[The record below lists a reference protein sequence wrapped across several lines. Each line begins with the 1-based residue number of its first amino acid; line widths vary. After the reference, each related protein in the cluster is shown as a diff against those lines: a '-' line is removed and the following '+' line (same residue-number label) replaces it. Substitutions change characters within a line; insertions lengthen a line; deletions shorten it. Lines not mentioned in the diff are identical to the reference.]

1 MRLIA
6 FLGAILALPAVLA
19 AEPPDA
25 DPGLAEALL
34 KRGESLQA
42 QGHRSRALQDLEQSL
57 RHVGSDAVLAARVR
71 GALAKAHTLSGA
83 FDKAHPL
90 LEQALTA
97 SREGRQDALTAAL
110 LNDRGNLL
118 RLEGKE
124 QEALASYREALALA
138 LNAGDSLAAART
150 ATNASRLAQRLS
162 DPAAAAQFAATARAQ
177 LARGPDSADKAF
189 VLLAAG
195 IAFEE
200 LERQDAVAH
209 DMYSRAKIIAE
220 RQDDALLASHALGRL
235 GALYERARRY
245 DEALVV
251 TSAAVFAAQKAGGT
265 DSLYR
270 WQWQSGRLLART
282 GKREDAMRAY
292 RRAVVSFGAI
302 RQDLLLDLRGA
313 GASYRET
320 AAPLYLEFADLLLR
334 EAAQAPSAA
343 ASRAN
348 LMEVREVIER
358 FKAVELDDYFRDDCV
373 AALQSRSIDVD
384 QVSPNT
390 AVLYPILLP
399 DRVEMLLSL
408 PGEIRQVK
416 LAVDGD
422 TLGKEILAFRHRLEK
437 RSTHEYLPHAQRLYD
452 WLIRPLEA
460 HLAPHQVHTLVL
472 VPDGPLRTIPIAAL
486 HDGNEFLIARYAVAV
501 APGLSLIEPQPL
513 TRRAPQ
519 VLMSGLSESVQN
531 FPALPHVDAEVEAIS
546 GFYDAK
552 VLRNRE
558 FVVPSFAKEM
568 QAVPYSVVHIASHGH
583 FDRDPRRSYLLSYDG
598 RLTMDQLERL
608 MKQTRFR
615 DDAVELLMLSACR
628 TAAGDDRAALGLAG
642 VAVKA
647 GARSAVATLWYVNDE
662 ASSGL
667 VTEFYQVLKTA
678 QVSKAMALQ
687 AAQRKTLA
695 DPRYRHPGYW
705 SPFLLI
711 GNWL

>member
-1 MRLIA
+1 LRAIA
-6 FLGAILALPAVLA
+6 FLAAILALPVALA
-19 AEPPDA
+19 AEPPEA
-25 DPGLAEALL
+25 DPGMAEALL

-42 QGHRSRALQDLEQSL
+42 QGYRQRALQDLEQSL
-57 RHVGSDAVLAARVR
+57 RYAGSDPVLEARVR
-71 GALAKAHTLSGA
+71 GALAKAHALAGA

-90 LEQALTA
+90 LERALAAARA
-97 SREGRQDALTAAL
+97 SGRDALSAAL

-124 QEALASYREALALA
+124 REALASYREGLALA
-138 LNAGDSLAAART
+138 LSAGDSLAAARI
-150 ATNASRLAQRLS
+150 ATNASRLARRLS
-162 DPAAAAQFAATARAQ
+162 DPALTAQLAAAAREQ
-177 LARGPDSADKAF
+177 VARGPDSAEKAF

-200 LERQDAVAH
+200 LERADVAY
-209 DMYSRAKIIAE
+209 DMYSRAKVIAE
-220 RQDDALLASHALGRL
+220 RQDDPVLASHALGRL
-235 GALYERARRY
+235 GALYERTRRY
-245 DEALVV
+245 EDALVL

-270 WQWQSGRLLART
+270 WQWQSGRLLAGMGR
-282 GKREDAMRAY
+282 REDAMRAY
-292 RRAVVSFGAI
+292 RRAVASFGAI
-302 RQDLLLDLRGA
+302 RHDLILDLRGA
-313 GASYRET
+313 QASYRET

-343 ASRAN
+343 AARPS
-348 LMEVREVIER
+348 LVEVREVIER
-358 FKAVELDDYFRDDCV
+358 FKAVELDDYFQDDCV

-399 DRVEMLLSL
+399 DRIEMLVSL
-408 PGEIRQVK
+408 PGEIRQVR
-416 LAVDGD
+416 LTVDSA
-422 TLGKEILAFRHRLEK
+422 TLSSEILDFRRRLEK
-437 RSTHEYLPHAQRLYD
+437 RSTHEYLPHAKRLYD

-460 HLAPHQVHTLVL
+460 HLAQHQVHTLVL

-486 HDGNEFLIARYAVAV
+486 HDGTDFLVARYAMAV
-501 APGLSLIEPQPL
+501 APGLSLIEPQAL
-513 TRRAPQ
+513 TRREPQ
-519 VLMSGLSESVQN
+519 VLMSGLSDAVQN
-531 FPALPHVDAEVEAIS
+531 FPALPHVDGEVEAIR
-546 GFYDAK
+546 GFYGAK

-558 FVVPSFAKEM
+558 FIVPSFAREM
-568 QAVPYSVVHIASHGH
+568 QAAPYSVVHIASHGH
-583 FDRDPRRSYLLSYDG
+583 FDRDPRRSFLLSYDG
-598 RLTMDQLERL
+598 RLTMDQLERVV
-608 MKQTRFR
+608 KQTRFR
-615 DDAVELLMLSACR
+615 DDPVELLMLSACR

-662 ASSGL
+662 ASSRL
-667 VTEFYQVLKTA
+667 VTEFYQVLKA
-678 QVSKAMALQ
+678 SPVSKAAALQ